1 MEQIISG
8 QFYNTQYEFNIQ
20 EKKLILNHN
29 GAEVCCELLDTRNDN
44 LIQAYKEEKVYLD
57 TKEQEL
63 FQNKTIY
70 YCSRSV
76 LKTISCDTELYM
88 DMLVYN
94 DEKNV
99 IYPNALNRS
108 QGHCNKRMQIE
119 YHQVM
124 KGEIISIAISPEG
137 KSYYGFF
144 GEGDYIHV
152 PKGWFHCTYVTKGP
166 AVVGNFYCNT
176 PWGDH
181 VEFKPY
187 FEIDN
192 DYCIEYGDNDGEYI
206 LKKKGW
212 ERKVVIKRDE
222 VYSLQELEL
231 YTYKDLEQDRI
242 VRTEY
247 PCKNIFDYFYQI
259 DISQE

>member
-1 MEQIISG
+1 MEEIIKG
-8 QFYNTQYEFNIQ
+8 KFYDTEYEFNIP
-20 EKKLILNHN
+20 EKKLILSHKENK
-29 GAEVCCELLDTRNDN
+29 VCCELLDTRNDK
-44 LIQAYKEEKVYLD
+44 LIQAYKEGKVYLD
-57 TKEQEL
+57 TTEEEL
-63 FQNKTIY
+63 YQKKTLY

-76 LKTISCDTELYM
+76 LKTISCGTEVYM

-94 DEKNV
+94 DEKEV

-108 QGHCNKRMQIE
+108 QGHCNKKMQIE

-144 GEGDYIHV
+144 AEGDYIHV
-152 PKGWFHCTYVTKGP
+152 PKGWFHCTYVVKAP
-166 AVVGNFYCNT
+166 AIVGNFYCNT

-192 DYCIEYGDNDGEYI
+192 NYSIEYGDVESEFV

-212 ERKVVIKRDE
+212 ENKVILNKETMRSYPE
-222 VYSLQELEL
+222 FEL
-231 YTYKDLEQDRI
+231 YTYADLEKNNM
-242 VRTEY
+242 VRTKY
-247 PCKNIFDYFYQI
+247 PCKNVFDYFYQI
-259 DISQE
+259 KIDEE